1 MITMLI
7 LALAK
12 IITVLGIGALLGM
25 IGYVAYISFKFV
37 LNKIRNFL
45 QKKVGGKAVILSVSS
60 LVEEIAKEKKN
71 MKDTTTLDELEKEL
85 KGEGVIIANINENG
99 KIESTDDIEI
109 IKTDEMEDK
118 LKQKLEEKNGVMI
131 VTN

>member
-1 MITMLI
+1 MVEKHCRMCGAALI
-7 LALAK
+7 
-12 IITVLGIGALLGM
+12 
-25 IGYVAYISFKFV
+25 
-37 LNKIRNFL
+37 
-45 QKKVGGKAVILSVSS
+45 
-60 LVEEIAKEKKN
+60 
-71 MKDTTTLDELEKEL
+71 EKEL